1 MLKQYEI
8 KNYNFRLLILIIAI
22 SVLGVLFVGSAR
34 SSLQNKQI
42 MGLALGLVALLVVSL
57 MDYSYILNFYWLLY
71 IVNII
76 LLLLVKVVGDD
87 AGGAVRWVEIAGIR
101 FQPSEF
107 SKIFLILFFAKFFTK
122 YQEKINTV
130 RILALTAVL
139 IGVPLYLIVSQP
151 ALSTSIVVALIFC
164 VLLFVSGLSYKIILS
179 VAAVTIPM
187 LIIGISIILQPGQ
200 KLLKG
205 YQANRVL
212 AWLQP
217 EQYSDLARQQLNSK
231 IAIGSGQLFGKGLN
245 NNIISSVKNGNFIS
259 EPHTDFIFAVVGE
272 ELGFIGGCVII
283 VLLLLIALECL
294 RIGRNAK
301 DFSGTL
307 ICSGMAALIVCQS
320 FVNICVA
327 TGLMPNTGIP
337 LPFVSYGLTSLV
349 SIFIGMGFVFNVG
362 LQPKKY

>member
-1 MLKQYEI
+1 MLKQYQL
-8 KNYNFRLLILIIAI
+8 KNYNIILFILLIII
-22 SVLGVLFVGSAR
+22 SVMGILFVGSAR
-34 SSLQNKQI
+34 ASVQNKQI
-42 MGLALGLVALLVVSL
+42 MGLALGVIALLIISII
-57 MDYSYILNFYWLLY
+57 DYSYILNFYWVIY
-71 IVNII
+71 FVNII
-76 LLLLVKVVGDD
+76 LLVLVRFIGDD
-87 AGGAVRWVEIAGIR
+87 AGGAARWVVIAGIR

-107 SKIFLILFFAKFFTK
+107 SKVFLILFFAKFFEK
-122 YQEKINTV
+122 YEEKINTFKM
-130 RILALTAVL
+130 LAITAVL
-139 IGVPLYLIVSQP
+139 VAIPLYLIKSQP

-164 VLLFVSGLSYKIILS
+164 VLIFVAGLSYKIILS
-179 VAAVTIPM
+179 VAAVCIPLVTIA
-187 LIIGISIILQPGQ
+187 ISIILQPGQ
-200 KLLKG
+200 KLLQG

-245 NNIISSVKNGNFIS
+245 NNIISSVKNGNFIP

-283 VLLLLIALECL
+283 ILLLLISLECI
-294 RIGRNAK
+294 RVGKNAK
-301 DFSGTL
+301 DLSGTL
-307 ICSGMAALIVCQS
+307 ICIGMAALISCQS